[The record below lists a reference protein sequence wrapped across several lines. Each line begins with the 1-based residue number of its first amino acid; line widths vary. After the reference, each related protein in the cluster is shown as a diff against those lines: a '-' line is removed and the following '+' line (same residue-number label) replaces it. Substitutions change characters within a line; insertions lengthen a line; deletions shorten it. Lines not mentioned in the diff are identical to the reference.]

1 MHLLGSGPRWPSAI
15 VLVLAVVVVFGGA
28 LLWPGGTRM
37 QAQQMATDA
46 ERGEVVAV
54 RASACQVPGARGC
67 RQLDVVLRTGAR
79 AGSTAT
85 VRVGDS
91 LSDLSAEVGDE
102 VRLVENELPPAEAG
116 VAAGDRY
123 TITDFERRMPLLWLG
138 LGFVVVVLAVGRV
151 RGARA
156 LAGLAASVA
165 VVFGFIV
172 PAILDERSPALVAL
186 VGALAIMLVTVVFT
200 HGVGAK
206 SVAAILG
213 TTASLAVTIALGA
226 TFVQLAHLTGL
237 SSDAS
242 ALLLAGRDDLSL
254 EGIVLAGLVI
264 GALGVLDDVTVSQAS
279 TVLALRK
286 ANAALT
292 ARELYRRGL
301 DVGQDHASATVNTLV
316 LAYVGAAL
324 PVLLIFS
331 SGGTGIS
338 NALNSEPVAQEL
350 VAMLA
355 GSIGLM
361 TAVPLTTALT
371 AWLAVRMS
379 AETLPDGHAHAH

>member
-1 MHLLGSGPRWPSAI
+1 VLLGL
-15 VLVLAVVVVFGGA
+15 LVTAAAVVM
-28 LLWPGGTRM
+28 WPGPVDIGSQ
-37 QAQQMATDA
+37 QAAIDA

-54 RASACQVPGARGC
+54 RSIRC
-67 RQLDVVLRTGAR
+67 RAPQAQDCRRVEVRLLTGR
-79 AGSTAT
+79 EAGQTTQIRS
-85 VRVGDS
+85 GDS
-91 LSDLSAEVGDE
+91 LADLAADVGDE
-102 VRLVENELPPAEAG
+102 VRLVANAVPEGADVAG
-116 VAAGDRY
+116 LDRY
-123 TITDFERRMPLLWLG
+123 TITDFERRMPLLWLA
-138 LGFVVVVLAVGRV
+138 LGFVAVVLAVGRI

-156 LAGLAASVA
+156 LVGLAGSIA

-172 PAILDERSPALVAL
+172 PAILDGRSPAAVAL
-186 VGALAIMLVTVVFT
+186 VGALAIMLVTVVLT
-200 HGVGAK
+200 HGAGPK

-226 TFVQLAHLTGL
+226 AFVKLAHLTGL

-242 ALLLAGRDDLSL
+242 TLLLVGRDDLSL
-254 EGIVLAGLVI
+254 EGIVLAGMVI

-286 ANAALT
+286 ANAALS
-292 ARELYRRGL
+292 ARQLYRRGL
-301 DVGQDHASATVNTLV
+301 EVGQDHASATVNTLV

-331 SGGTGIS
+331 GSGARFGDAI
-338 NALNSEPVAQEL
+338 NSEPVAQEL

-361 TAVPLTTALT
+361 TAVPLTTALA
-371 AWLAVRMS
+371 AWLAVRLRPELL
-379 AETLPDGHAHAH
+379 ADEHVHAH